1 MYSAIGINLR
11 SLGEV
16 EGRAGSAHV
25 QVFTPPRFTQFSP
38 GMVLFP
44 HAGHSK
50 EYVAGFISK
59 SVIRVSFL

>member
-1 MYSAIGINLR
+1 
-11 SLGEV
+11 
-16 EGRAGSAHV
+16 
-25 QVFTPPRFTQFSP
+25 
-38 GMVLFP
+38 MVLFP